1 MADKT
6 AEKWRERFEGC
17 EETQRNLFDKVSKF
31 YDILYAIQNTSNIA
45 PWRSKIFIPVLAS
58 KAWDLVSRLSSVLP
72 YFQTKIDDIGWD
84 EEKVDFVIP
93 QETINRQLR
102 LDAKLRK
109 DYTEGSDEPIKLK
122 VSDTLLDAV
131 VAGTGWAKASW
142 ETKDEVTYSKKI
154 DKDGM
159 VEEPDKDEVKTEKG
173 RGYNCFEPLNFFNV
187 FPAKNSPSWSK
198 LPYLIVRYYKPF
210 FELEKNSNYN
220 LNDLDDQPSSIN
232 FNTQNNAR
240 NRIVNEKEIMPADK
254 TVKTAT
260 IYECYE
266 RKKDG
271 IYLTTYAEG
280 KSKTGWKR
288 IRPEGKRYWHQY
300 YPVVPFYIR
309 RKTFSPFG
317 ESLFENNAT
326 LQSATND
333 ILNHYMDNLNVSLDS
348 MIMYEDG
355 TLTND
360 FVVEPGGEIT
370 YTGEVPKQFKFPEP
384 NPAQLS
390 QVINVLQG
398 AIEQATVPQYISGV
412 PDSSTDKTAGTAK
425 GISLITEA
433 ATEKIGFMKDNFK
446 QSMTIIGRIWLSNLA
461 QFQDRPE
468 RVEYSK
474 DGERKPDIILPQ
486 DYQGKIGITIDDDS
500 LLPLTKDEKRDIT
513 LQLIAQMGQI
523 QKLAIEQATFFKDP
537 NGVPKFKYGEAFE
550 EVAQYFSVKDA
561 IRFMDKAEAPQ
572 RSVETD
578 GGTGAIA
585 EKMLGGGSGQSP
597 EQAAIQGQQS
607 AALGGLANMGVPPD
621 GE

>member
-1 MADKT
+1 MSQDKT
-6 AEKWRERFEGC
+6 AEKWKSRFESC
-17 EETQRNLFDKVSKF
+17 EQDQQALFNRVSKY

-45 PWRSKIFIPVLAS
+45 PWRSKIYIPILAS
-58 KAWDLVSRLSSVLP
+58 KAWDLVSRLSGVLP

-84 EEKVDFVIP
+84 EEKMDFVIP
-93 QETINRQLR
+93 MDVRKRQMR

-109 DYTEGSDEPIKLK
+109 DYTEGSDEPMKLK
-122 VSDTLLDAV
+122 VADTLLDAV

-142 ETKDEVTYSKKI
+142 ETKDDVIYSKEI
-154 DKDGM
+154 DDEGM
-159 VEEPDKDEVKTEKG
+159 VKNPDKDKETTEKDKG
-173 RGYNCFEPLNFFNV
+173 CNQFEPLNFFNV
-187 FPAKNSPSWSK
+187 FPAKNAPSWGK

-220 LNDLDDQPSSIN
+220 LSDLNDEPSPLN
-232 FNTQNNAR
+232 FNSQNNAR
-240 NRIVNEKEIMPADK
+240 NRIVNDRQITPGDAS
-254 TVKTAT
+254 VKTAT

-271 IYLTTYAEG
+271 VYLTTYAEG
-280 KSKTGWKR
+280 KGGNGWKK
-288 IRPEGKRYWHQY
+288 IRPEGKRYWHKY
-300 YPVVPFYIR
+300 FPVVPFYIR

-446 QSMTIIGRIWLSNLA
+446 QSMTIIGRINLSNLA

-468 RVEYSK
+468 RIEYTE
-474 DGERKPDIILPQ
+474 DGETKPDVIMPA
-486 DYQGKIGITIDDDS
+486 DYQGKVGLTIDDDS

-537 NGVPKFKYGEAFE
+537 TSVPKFKYGEAFE

-561 IRFMDKAEAPQ
+561 LRFMDKAEAPQ

-578 GGTGAIA
+578 GGEGAIA
-585 EKMLGGGSGQSP
+585 EQMLAGGGGGQDP
-597 EQAAIQGQQS
+597 AMAAIQGQQ
-607 AALGGLANMGVPPD
+607 GGAMGGMANMGVST
-621 GE
+621 